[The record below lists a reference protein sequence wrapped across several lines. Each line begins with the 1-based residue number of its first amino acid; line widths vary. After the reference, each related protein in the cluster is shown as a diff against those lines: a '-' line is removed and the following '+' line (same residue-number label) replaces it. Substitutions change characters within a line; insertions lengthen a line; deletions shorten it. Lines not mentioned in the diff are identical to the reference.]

1 MCLVF
6 GTETYTVN
14 NCGRLLEI
22 FWGRDAS
29 CGGVVGQWGY
39 FTGHTWG
46 SERGENLFHDSRHF
60 FRHNLWRV
68 GWFLSVVGKFV
79 VGAVGWKIFCMACIS
94 ALWSDL
100 DTAFTL
106 PKANMEPL
114 KSHVF
119 FHRNF
124 LSTMAKYCCPLLSFH
139 QEGTEVQAMGD
150 ALPVRSTYY
159 LPIKPRVGDQPIGSV
174 CWFFWGVF

>member
-6 GTETYTVN
+6 GTETSTVN
-14 NCGRLLEI
+14 NCGRWLEI

-29 CGGVVGQWGY
+29 CGGVVGQRGY

-60 FRHNLWRV
+60 FWHNLWRV
-68 GWFLSVVGKFV
+68 GWFLWVVGKFV
-79 VGAVGWKIFCMACIS
+79 VGAVGWTIFCMACIS

-106 PKANMEPL
+106 PKANMESL
-114 KSHVF
+114 KSHLF
-119 FHRNF
+119 FHRNVLWQSIAVHCCRFTRKARRCKRWGKPF
-124 LSTMAKYCCPLLSFH
+124 LFAAPITCPSSL
-139 QEGTEVQAMGD
+139 E
-150 ALPVRSTYY
+150 
-159 LPIKPRVGDQPIGSV
+159 SV
-174 CWFFWGVF
+174 TNQ